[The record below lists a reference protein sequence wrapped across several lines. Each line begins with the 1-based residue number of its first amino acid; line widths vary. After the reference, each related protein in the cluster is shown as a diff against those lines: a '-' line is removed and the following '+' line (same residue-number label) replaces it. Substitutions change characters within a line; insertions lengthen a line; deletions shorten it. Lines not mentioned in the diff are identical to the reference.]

1 MSKSWREPSK
11 GTFGKGKG
19 FNGKRD
25 ATRKSEEKA
34 RKEIERLCRRTGEKI
49 ESYFD

>member
-11 GTFGKGKG
+11 GTFGKSKG